1 MKADIPALPTEDA
14 LGTVRVMLLAVFLLG
29 SVGTLVELILLGHY
43 EEVWQLIPLGLLTVS
58 LTVLAAWFIAGGRGL
73 FRVFRFSMLFC
84 LAAGALGVY
93 LHYRSN
99 VEFELEMNP
108 SAGGTELIWNSL
120 TGAMPALAPG
130 TMLQLGLIGL
140 LYSYRHPVFR
150 SAIEDTESIQ
160 DTQEN
165 NNEI

>member
-1 MKADIPALPTEDA
+1 MSVATPEQPMDA
-14 LGTVRVMLLAVFLLG
+14 LGRVRGMLLAIFLLG
-29 SVGTLVELILLGHY
+29 ALGTTVELLLLGHY
-43 EEVWQLIPLGLLTVS
+43 EEIFQLIPLGLLTIS

-73 FRVFRFSMLFC
+73 FQVFRLAMLCC
-84 LAAGALGVY
+84 LAAGGLGIY

-108 SAGGTELIWNSL
+108 AAGGSELVWNSL

-140 LYSYRHPVFR
+140 LYTYRHPVFQT
-150 SAIEDTESIQ
+150 A
-160 DTQEN
+160 TQPADPPEGDN
-165 NNEI
+165 DET